1 MALIYKLFKLDPN
14 SREGVVSATSILSV
28 IVNLFVAL
36 MKVVVGLLASSI
48 AIVSEGVNNATDAL
62 SSILTLVGTK
72 LAAKAPDAKHP
83 FGYGRIEYLTNMVIA
98 SFILVGGAEMML
110 NSIKLIFNPEKLNV
124 SYVSLA
130 VVAISAII
138 KYFLGVYTIK
148 TGKRV
153 GSQSLEAVGVDCR
166 NDSFVSVVTIISS
179 LVYLLG
185 NISIDAYAGLFTS
198 YLIVKAGYDIM
209 KDTVAELLG
218 QPADEE
224 LVKELYK
231 EIRGTEG
238 IINAVDMVLHNYGPD
253 AYTGSCNV
261 ELDHKS
267 SVGDVYEFLRPLQ
280 IRLLEKYHVAMVFGI
295 YAVDNDSADSKK
307 LRKEIADFV
316 RNNEHIKSYHAIY
329 SDKRINTIYCDLVI
343 DYEVDR
349 EAITR
354 QFEAYLKSIYPDKNI
369 QVNIDPGRI
378 LVCLHPGR
386 GNWGSGVCIS
396 YR

>member
-1 MALIYKLFKLDPN
+1 MQGFIISFRRIFLNMALIYKLFKLDPN

-354 QFEAYLKSIYPDKNI
+354 QFEAYLKSIYPDKII
-369 QVNIDPGRI
+369 QVNIDTEF
-378 LVCLHPGR
+378 V
-386 GNWGSGVCIS
+386 
-396 YR
+396 

>member
-1 MALIYKLFKLDPN
+1 MQGFIISFRRIFLNMALIYKLFKLDPN
-14 SREGVVSATSILSV
+14 SREGVVSATSILCV

-280 IRLLEKYHVAMVFGI
+280 IRLLEKNHVAMVFGI

-369 QVNIDPGRI
+369 QVNIDTEF
-378 LVCLHPGR
+378 V
-386 GNWGSGVCIS
+386 
-396 YR
+396 

>member
-231 EIRGTEG
+231 EIRSTEG

-280 IRLLEKYHVAMVFGI
+280 IRLLEKNHVAMVFGI

-329 SDKRINTIYCDLVI
+329 SDEKTNRIYCDLVV
-343 DYEVDR
+343 DYDADR
-349 EAITR
+349 KKTCEEFT
-354 QFEAYLKSIYPDKNI
+354 EYLSSLHPGKEI
-369 QVNIDPGRI
+369 QVNIDTEF
-378 LVCLHPGR
+378 V
-386 GNWGSGVCIS
+386 
-396 YR
+396 

>member
-231 EIRGTEG
+231 EIRSTEV

-329 SDKRINTIYCDLVI
+329 SDKRINTI
-343 DYEVDR
+343 
-349 EAITR
+349 
-354 QFEAYLKSIYPDKNI
+354 
-369 QVNIDPGRI
+369 
-378 LVCLHPGR
+378 
-386 GNWGSGVCIS
+386 
-396 YR
+396 

>member
-1 MALIYKLFKLDPN
+1 MQGFIISFRRIFLNMALIYKLFKLDPN

-280 IRLLEKYHVAMVFGI
+280 IRLLEKNHVAMVFGI

-316 RNNEHIKSYHAIY
+316 RNNEHIKSYHVIY

-369 QVNIDPGRI
+369 QVNIDTEF
-378 LVCLHPGR
+378 V
-386 GNWGSGVCIS
+386 
-396 YR
+396 

>member
-231 EIRGTEG
+231 EIRSTEG

-280 IRLLEKYHVAMVFGI
+280 IRLLEKNHVAMVFGI

-349 EAITR
+349 EAVTR

-369 QVNIDPGRI
+369 QVNIDTEF
-378 LVCLHPGR
+378 V
-386 GNWGSGVCIS
+386 
-396 YR
+396 

>member
-209 KDTVAELLG
+209 K
-218 QPADEE
+218 
-224 LVKELYK
+224 
-231 EIRGTEG
+231 
-238 IINAVDMVLHNYGPD
+238 
-253 AYTGSCNV
+253 
-261 ELDHKS
+261 
-267 SVGDVYEFLRPLQ
+267 
-280 IRLLEKYHVAMVFGI
+280 
-295 YAVDNDSADSKK
+295 
-307 LRKEIADFV
+307 EIA
-316 RNNEHIKSYHAIY
+316 RITNERVQVGAGTLYALMPRFIEDGYIQLVSEEDRKKIY
-329 SDKRINTIYCDLVI
+329 QLTPFGERKLEEEN
-343 DYEVDR
+343 EKMKHM
-349 EAITR
+349 
-354 QFEAYLKSIYPDKNI
+354 LKCWEEM
-369 QVNIDPGRI
+369 QR
-378 LVCLHPGR
+378 
-386 GNWGSGVCIS
+386 
-396 YR
+396 

>member
-224 LVKELYK
+224 LVKDLYK

-280 IRLLEKYHVAMVFGI
+280 IRFLEKYHVAMVFGI

-369 QVNIDPGRI
+369 QVNIDTEF
-378 LVCLHPGR
+378 V
-386 GNWGSGVCIS
+386 
-396 YR
+396 